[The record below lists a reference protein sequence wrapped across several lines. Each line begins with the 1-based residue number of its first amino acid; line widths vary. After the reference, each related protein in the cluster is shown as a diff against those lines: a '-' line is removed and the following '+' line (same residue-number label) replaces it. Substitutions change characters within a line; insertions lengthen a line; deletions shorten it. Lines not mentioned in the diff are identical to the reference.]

1 MLWAVNDLESLSDAL
16 EMFDYKLHIRLQ
28 SPVNSLQ
35 DSNADAIITDK
46 LVYMLNKKSQDMNN

>member
-1 MLWAVNDLESLSDAL
+1 
-16 EMFDYKLHIRLQ
+16 MFDYKLHIRLQ